1 MTELTGTRALLRRVD
16 RFAAGRRQ
24 RDLRAPAHLVGTP
37 AARRA
42 FVAIAWLLALDIVVG
57 AAAIGIALIHL
68 IGGTPDNL
76 AVWIRGTV
84 VLGLT
89 VSVGYFA
96 WRASQGWYW
105 SYSRMRLFAWIFPVV
120 TLTIAAIPGLYP
132 TWMIIEQIVFA
143 ALMIAI
149 AVIASSRVLRTAFA
163 PGTLRRAHP
172 DEP

>member
-42 FVAIAWLLALDIVVG
+42 FVAIAWLIALDIVVG
-57 AAAIGIALIHL
+57 AAA
-68 IGGTPDNL
+68 
-76 AVWIRGTV
+76 
-84 VLGLT
+84 LGLT